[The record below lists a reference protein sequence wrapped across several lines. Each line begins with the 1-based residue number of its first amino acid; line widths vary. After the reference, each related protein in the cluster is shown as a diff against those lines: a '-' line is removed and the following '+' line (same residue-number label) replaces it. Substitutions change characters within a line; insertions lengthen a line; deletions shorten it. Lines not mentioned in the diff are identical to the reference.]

1 MQAWSLVMKCAL
13 QEILSGVMEKGPQFS
28 ELEYMN
34 ALQLVHRSQ
43 AEPNYGAINT
53 HLSRLSDIL
62 GEVGITV

>member
-1 MQAWSLVMKCAL
+1 MQALSAIIKCAL
-13 QEILSGVMEKGPQFS
+13 QDILSGVMEKGPQFS

>member
-1 MQAWSLVMKCAL
+1 MKCAL
-13 QEILSGVMEKGPQFS
+13 QEILNGVMEKGPQFS

-43 AEPNYGAINT
+43 TEPNYGAINT